1 MSFKDRVIKAISY
14 ILAVIIFVFAIF
26 LVVSVVALPMY
37 LLVWFGMD
45 MMYVTFNK
53 EATML
58 FCYVSAA
65 VILVFNNWRK

>member
-1 MSFKDRVIKAISY
+1 MSFKDRVVKAISY
-14 ILAVIIFVFAIF
+14 FLAVIIVVLAIF

-45 MMYVTFNK
+45 MMYVAFNK
-53 EATML
+53 EAAML
-58 FCYVSAA
+58 FCYVLAA